1 MLPIFAV
8 TILLLLSASFTSSR
22 IYIHQTKRA
31 AVSSNLEILS
41 QTATSLS
48 LVNDHISG
56 IAVEIQNT
64 PLLGRAL
71 SSDLNDITAEWEARQ
86 NLSRIFS
93 GMPAAMVDYELV
105 LVGANGIVVG
115 SGNGGVTCPSS
126 ELLTLPALQTAIH
139 TDRIAYEGR
148 KEGFTFLT
156 QHIPVIYGCR
166 PLTGSDG
173 SLYGALFILIP
184 EQSLRQ
190 FYQSFSSQST
200 SILLLSSDGTI
211 LSSNLTDDIGEKN
224 QSLLLSARLLPP
236 SCSTSSGQGSS
247 PFW

>member
-1 MLPIFAV
+1 M
-8 TILLLLSASFTSSR
+8 
-22 IYIHQTKRA
+22 
-31 AVSSNLEILS
+31 
-41 QTATSLS
+41 
-48 LVNDHISG
+48 
-56 IAVEIQNT
+56 
-64 PLLGRAL
+64 LGRAL

-211 LSSNLTDDIGEKN
+211 LSSNLTDDIGEKTKAYYFLPGKIR
-224 QSLLLSARLLPP
+224 SGAVSTLTFLVVGLFYPVIFHITMHTLSARLLPP